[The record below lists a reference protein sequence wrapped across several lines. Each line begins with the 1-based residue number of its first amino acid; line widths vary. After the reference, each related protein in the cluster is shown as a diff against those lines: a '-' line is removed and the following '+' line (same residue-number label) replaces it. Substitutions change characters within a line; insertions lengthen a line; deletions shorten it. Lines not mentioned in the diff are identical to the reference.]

1 MWQNFSLSFGFK
13 VYLESFSPSWNWITF
28 HKSVSKW
35 GFLLVF
41 FFSYPPIIY
50 IRKDQD
56 QPFLPAPTRLSSPC
70 FLFSSQ
76 QWAVNPNPLSYI
88 VTLFLLFFFKGC
100 GFLCGRGWPR
110 TLCNLSC
117 PWTCDQ
123 HASASR
129 VLRLL
134 LYVYPVAF
142 SSLMF
147 SLSFSNTFVIFLA
160 EYYFNSGL
168 WKKRAKKYMLMMLF
182 ILSFGVIGVLW
193 MKLTS
198 FCHNQRKRPE
208 CGQHWASVAVSA
220 LVLYP
225 LFVSLPRCLLGVQA
239 AVLSTIKW

>member
-41 FFSYPPIIY
+41 FSYPPIIY

-56 QPFLPAPTRLSSPC
+56 QPFLSHPYSLEFSLLLI
-70 FLFSSQ
+70 LFSAMSSEPKTTQ
-76 QWAVNPNPLSYI
+76 LHCYSF
-88 VTLFLLFFFKGC
+88 FLIIFFKGC

-168 WKKRAKKYMLMMLF
+168 WKKRAKKCMLMMLF
-182 ILSFGVIGVLW
+182 ILSSGVIGVLW

>member
-1 MWQNFSLSFGFK
+1 MNP
-13 VYLESFSPSWNWITF
+13 ESF
-28 HKSVSKW
+28 
-35 GFLLVF
+35 
-41 FFSYPPIIY
+41 
-50 IRKDQD
+50 
-56 QPFLPAPTRLSSPC
+56 
-70 FLFSSQ
+70 
-76 QWAVNPNPLSYI
+76 SYI
-88 VTLFLLFFFKGC
+88 VTLFFFYYCFKGC
-100 GFLCGRGWPR
+100 GFLCGPGWPR

-134 LYVYPVAF
+134 LYVHPVAF

-168 WKKRAKKYMLMMLF
+168 WEKKEQRKCMLMMLF
-182 ILSFGVIGVLW
+182 LLSSGVIGVLW
-193 MKLTS
+193 TTWKLTS
-198 FCHNQRKRPE
+198 FCHNQRKRPK
-208 CGQHWASVAVSA
+208 CGQHCASVAVSA

-239 AVLSTIKW
+239 AVLSTIKC